1 MHSLL
6 YQARSTY
13 QCLQFQTLQG
23 QWKQIS
29 RYYVPSRTP
38 TQVASHAQKHFL
50 RVTGTS
56 KRRSRFS
63 IVEDLPTDVSP
74 AITAAASHGRTSQI
88 AQEPVQPP
96 RLAAP
101 APAAP
106 AAGVSTASE
115 GAVSSATGASARV
128 GAHVG
133 PTFTQFGGGISFSL
147 PPPAD
152 ASGVALGFP
161 VPQPPQLITSPTGKL
176 PMLPVRPGRLNLN
189 KPHSV
194 SGPTYTHSLHTTQQT
209 HSRGESKPR
218 VHQQHQHQQQ
228 VQRRETTTAVRRAHM
243 EQARELRERL
253 NAANNTTTHRATRK
267 TTPQHDSHSGS
278 VCSDT
283 TSTPYTAAL
292 DALAGVA
299 AALADSA
306 GNVL

>member
-1 MHSLL
+1 M
-6 YQARSTY
+6 
-13 QCLQFQTLQG
+13 QG

-50 RVTGTS
+50 RLTGTS
-56 KRRSRFS
+56 KRRSRFATL
-63 IVEDLPTDVSP
+63 EDRPTDVLIADTAERTHQTAEDQPQVP
-74 AITAAASHGRTSQI
+74 APQAAA
-88 AQEPVQPP
+88 P
-96 RLAAP
+96 
-101 APAAP
+101 
-106 AAGVSTASE
+106 AGVSTASE
-115 GAVSSATGASARV
+115 GAVSSATGASARI
-128 GAHVG
+128 GAHLG
-133 PTFTQFGGGISFSL
+133 PSYTQFGGGISFSL

-161 VPQPPQLITSPTGKL
+161 VPQPPQNITSPTGKV

-189 KPHSV
+189 KPHSF
-194 SGPTYTHSLHTTQQT
+194 SNATYTNSLHTVQQHPT
-209 HSRGESKPR
+209 LSRGESKPR
-218 VHQQHQHQQQ
+218 AQREHQVQ
-228 VQRRETTTAVRRAHM
+228 QRRETTTAVRRAHM

-253 NAANNTTTHRATRK
+253 HASNNATTHKMTRK
-267 TTPQHDSHSGS
+267 TTPQHDSNSGS

-306 GNVL
+306 GNFA